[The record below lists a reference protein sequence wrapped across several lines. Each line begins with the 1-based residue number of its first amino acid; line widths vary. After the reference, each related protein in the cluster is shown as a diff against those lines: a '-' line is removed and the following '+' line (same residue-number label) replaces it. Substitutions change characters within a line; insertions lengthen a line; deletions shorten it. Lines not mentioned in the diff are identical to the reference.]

1 MGLWISPGLLMSWP
15 GCEVRKD
22 IGGELAGSR
31 ENIDRICFDYF
42 FVWHIIE
49 KEAIRL
55 LLKELLTGS

>member
-1 MGLWISPGLLMSWP
+1 MNWQDRRFEQIPVKYPAKGHTF
-15 GCEVRKD
+15 
-22 IGGELAGSR
+22 
-31 ENIDRICFDYF
+31 IDRICFDYF